1 MFNGGN
7 LRRKLRKGQAAV
19 GTIAYF
25 GSPAFVE
32 MAAAAGYDWLF
43 LDTEHGHLTSGDL
56 LPLLLAAKGTPIDVI
71 VRVPGLIE
79 AEIKRALDWGANGI
93 VVPMVENAE
102 QAALAAKW
110 SKYAPL
116 GRRGCGPLRAEYT
129 HRVDEYFAE
138 ANDRI
143 TVVAQMESLESV
155 RNIEEI
161 VRVPGLDAVFM
172 GLDDLRQSM
181 GLLGVRDH
189 PELDRKVDE
198 IFRAARQAGMPFGT
212 FVGSAEACR
221 SWIDRGALLMTV
233 GSDLEF
239 WLNGLDREMER
250 LKGTG
255 RSGRES

>member
-7 LRRKLRKGQAAV
+7 LRKKLRQGQAAV

-43 LDTEHGHLTSGDL
+43 LDTEHGHLTSSDL

-79 AEIKRALDWGANGI
+79 AEIKRALDWGASGI

-102 QAALAAKW
+102 QAALAVKW
-110 SKYAPL
+110 SKYAPV

-129 HRVDEYFAE
+129 HRVNDYFAQ
-138 ANDRI
+138 ANDWI
-143 TVVAQMESLESV
+143 TVVAQMKSLESV
-155 RNIEEI
+155 SNIEEI

-172 GLDDLRQSM
+172 GYGRPAAVDGIAGGSRSPRPGRKGRGDLSSCPGSRHGFRDLRRQRR
-181 GLLGVRDH
+181 GLPV
-189 PELDRKVDE
+189 LD
-198 IFRAARQAGMPFGT
+198 
-212 FVGSAEACR
+212 
-221 SWIDRGALLMTV
+221 
-233 GSDLEF
+233 
-239 WLNGLDREMER
+239 
-250 LKGTG
+250 
-255 RSGRES
+255 RSGRAGS

>member
-7 LRRKLRKGQAAV
+7 LRKKLRQGQAAV

-43 LDTEHGHLTSGDL
+43 LDTEHGHLTSSDL

-79 AEIKRALDWGANGI
+79 AEIKRALDWGASGI

-102 QAALAAKW
+102 QAALAVKW

-129 HRVDEYFAE
+129 HR
-138 ANDRI
+138 ANDYYAQANDWV

-189 PELDRKVDE
+189 PELDQKVEE
-198 IFRAARQAGMPFGT
+198 IFQAARVAGMAFGT
-212 FVGSAEACR
+212 FVDSAEACR
-221 SWIDRGALLMTV
+221 SWIERGARLMTV

-239 WLNGLDREMER
+239 WLHGLDREMER
-250 LKGTG
+250 LKGPD